1 MNLDGYITVAERLS
15 RALDKWPELRV
26 TEAPPRIITIGDS
39 TYIEVTT
46 TIWRSPDDPMPTQAS
61 CWEPWPGK
69 TPFTRDSE
77 QPNASTSALGRCLG
91 LMGVAVDK
99 ALATADE
106 VENRKADDAMPPVKV
121 AKVGSRAKTGVS
133 KAAQAAFD
141 RAGGADTGEGVSAV
155 LDAFPGATEKRRQEP
170 TPKMVGFYKKL
181 CAERGVSPAEAALQD
196 FDECKRAIDT
206 LKAQPRD

>member
-15 RALDKWPELRV
+15 RALEKWPELRV

-46 TIWRSPDDPMPTQAS
+46 IIYRSPDDPMPTQAS

-99 ALATADE
+99 ALASADE
-106 VENRKADDAMPPVKV
+106 VENRKQDSAGPP
-121 AKVGSRAKTGVS
+121 AKAELGSRAKAAPS

-141 RAGGADTGEGVSAV
+141 RAGDADTPEPVESV
-155 LDAFPGATEKRRQEP
+155 LEAFPGASVKKRQEP
-170 TPKMVGFYKKL
+170 TEKMIGFYKRL
-181 CAERGVSPAEAALQD
+181 CRERSLEYDEQALVD
-196 FDECKRAIDT
+196 FDACKIAIDR
-206 LKAQPRD
+206 LKDMPRD

>member
-1 MNLDGYITVAERLS
+1 MNLNGYITVAERLS
-15 RALDKWPELRV
+15 RALEKWPELRV

-46 TIWRSPDDPMPTQAS
+46 IIYRSPDDPMPTQAS

-99 ALATADE
+99 ALASADE
-106 VENRKADDAMPPVKV
+106 VENRKQDSAGPP
-121 AKVGSRAKTGVS
+121 AKTQLGSRAKTAPS
-133 KAAQAAFD
+133 KAAQAALD
-141 RAGGADTGEGVSAV
+141 RGRGADTEDGLAAV

-181 CAERGVSPAEAALQD
+181 CAERGRNPEEDALHD
-196 FDECKRAIDT
+196 FDACKRAIDQ
-206 LKAQPRD
+206 LKAEPRD